1 MTSVLIIYIIYTVA
15 EQQEFYKKII
25 HVQTLI
31 AEKDREVNQLA
42 GQLKDVELTLQSVL
56 DESKAELESLEKA
69 EKSKCHLCTFTPDI
83 PYFNLHTQK

>member
-1 MTSVLIIYIIYTVA
+1 MA

-56 DESKAELESLEKA
+56 DESKAELESLEKS
-69 EKSKCHLCTFTPDI
+69 EKSKCHIYFYPPAIL
-83 PYFNLHTQK
+83 YFNWHTQK

>member
-1 MTSVLIIYIIYTVA
+1 MA

-25 HVQTLI
+25 NVQTLI

-56 DESKAELESLEKA
+56 DESKAELESLEKS
-69 EKSKCHLCTFTPDI
+69 EKSKCHVYFEPPDRAYI
-83 PYFNLHTQK
+83 DSRT

>member
-1 MTSVLIIYIIYTVA
+1 VA

-56 DESKAELESLEKA
+56 DESKAELESLEKS
-69 EKSKCHLCTFTPDI
+69 EKSKCHIYFYPPAIL
-83 PYFNLHTQK
+83 YFN

>member
-1 MTSVLIIYIIYTVA
+1 VA

-56 DESKAELESLEKA
+56 DESKAELESLEKS
-69 EKSKCHLCTFTPDI
+69 EKSKCHISTFTSSI